1 MFNHQKLKC
10 YQVSLDVAK
19 RVPSLVAK
27 WPKGTH
33 YLKDQLERAISS
45 VALNIAEGNGRPSPG
60 ERSRFFAIARASAA
74 ESASV
79 IELAAALGLVGN
91 SDSLFLQNQLH
102 QVYKMLFKL
111 R

>member
-19 RVPSLVAK
+19 RVPSLVAT

-33 YLKDQLERAISS
+33 YLRDQLERAISS
-45 VALNIAEGNGRPSPG
+45 VVLNIAEGNGRPGLG
-60 ERSRFFAIARASAA
+60 ERARFFVIARASAA

-79 IELAAALGLVGN
+79 IELAAALKLVAE
-91 SDSLFLQNQLH
+91 SDSRYLQDQLL
-102 QVYKMLFKL
+102 QVYRMLCKL
-111 R
+111 K